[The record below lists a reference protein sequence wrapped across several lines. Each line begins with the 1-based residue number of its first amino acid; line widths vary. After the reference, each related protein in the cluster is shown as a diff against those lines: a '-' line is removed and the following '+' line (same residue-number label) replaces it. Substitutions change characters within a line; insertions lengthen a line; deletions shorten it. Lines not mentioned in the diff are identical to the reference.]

1 MKIRIMSKTR
11 VNPVQGHLATFDLPY
26 LVLCYNQKF
35 LLDLT
40 NLEEPSFQNDEVEWL
55 LKTSMI
61 SSSVSWPMT
70 TRESSELQT
79 TLATERSTA

>member
-1 MKIRIMSKTR
+1 MKIRIVSKTR
-11 VNPVQGHLATFDLPY
+11 VNPNKPVQGHLATFDLPY
-26 LVLCYNQKF
+26 PVLY
-35 LLDLT
+35 
-40 NLEEPSFQNDEVEWL
+40 LEEPSFQNDQVEWL